1 MEDLVIE
8 EEGASSALKITL
20 GDFLI
25 FINWMN
31 QTEKSLDRAEAL
43 PPLPDVDSGKVKGW
57 IQLVQRLEERF
68 RRSEEKK
75 LALEANVIAQEA
87 QLGQLLSH
95 LHANIASLYDNLG
108 QSQKAE
114 EVRRRAEAL
123 HVSSP
128 GRLHPDRPLR
138 SILTTLRNAR
148 SLSCICLQGVVTVVT
163 GEDDT
168 MVSHP
173 SRLSV
178 AMPLSSFRLF
188 LHRIIEFLLSS
199 LVTWLYLSS
208 YSRWYCHRLPFQM

>member
-1 MEDLVIE
+1 MEELVIE
-8 EEGASSALKITL
+8 EEAGAASALQITL

-25 FINWMN
+25 FIKWMN
-31 QTEKSLDRAEAL
+31 QTEKSLDRGEAL
-43 PPLPDVDSGKVKGW
+43 PTAQDLDSDKVKGW

-123 HVSSP
+123 RV
-128 GRLHPDRPLR
+128 G
-138 SILTTLRNAR
+138 
-148 SLSCICLQGVVTVVT
+148 
-163 GEDDT
+163 
-168 MVSHP
+168 
-173 SRLSV
+173 
-178 AMPLSSFRLF
+178 
-188 LHRIIEFLLSS
+188 
-199 LVTWLYLSS
+199 
-208 YSRWYCHRLPFQM
+208 